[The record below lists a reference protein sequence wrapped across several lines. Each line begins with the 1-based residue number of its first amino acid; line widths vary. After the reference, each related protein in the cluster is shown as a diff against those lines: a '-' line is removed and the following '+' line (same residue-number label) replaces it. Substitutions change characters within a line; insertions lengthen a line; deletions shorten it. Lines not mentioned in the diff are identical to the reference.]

1 MGHGLAAA
9 AAGLQQQQKQ
19 QQQHAVTWSWALL
32 ISRHLTLYVSGI
44 LVRFRGLL
52 WEGSKS
58 GWGASSAGVP
68 SADPLNCVAMVIVL
82 PAAPKLPVSN
92 T

>member
-1 MGHGLAAA
+1 MVMGFAD
-9 AAGLQQQQKQ
+9 QQ
-19 QQQHAVTWSWALL
+19 ALDA
-32 ISRHLTLYVSGI
+32 IC
-44 LVRFRGLL
+44 VRYFVMFQGTVM
-52 WEGSKS
+52 GGFS